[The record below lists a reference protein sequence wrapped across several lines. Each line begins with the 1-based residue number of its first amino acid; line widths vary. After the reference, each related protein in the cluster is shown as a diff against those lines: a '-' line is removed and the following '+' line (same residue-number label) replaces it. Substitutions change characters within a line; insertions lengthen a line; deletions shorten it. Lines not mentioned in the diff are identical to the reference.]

1 MTGRTQYRPCPLP
14 RRTPRPGQSRPAVG
28 HAHYLPSTLCCLPM
42 RTRPAARTTVP
53 CRMIASTAVTAT
65 GTATSTPV
73 PEPSMSR
80 FRNCGRAPCRTSA
93 ERSRSRAAAQGQG
106 HVGSDRSCPRRR
118 RPSPRAGRLGARATA
133 ARQGLRGPG
142 RVVPASRPGG
152 RRVRPDP
159 RHRHGA
165 DADRPRLEH
174 PQQLRAQHLRCM
186 PRRTLDARRIE
197 VNGRR
202 TPGHRP
208 RARHPIGPSHP
219 AGRHQHPVNPPILAA
234 SPPGAKRGAPIR
246 RGIALGEPA
255 PFRRL

>member
-1 MTGRTQYRPCPLP
+1 
-14 RRTPRPGQSRPAVG
+14 
-28 HAHYLPSTLCCLPM
+28 M

-93 ERSRSRAAAQGQG
+93 ERSRSRAAAQGEG

-159 RHRHGA
+159 RHRHGGGSPPPSNLTT
-165 DADRPRLEH
+165 RP
-174 PQQLRAQHLRCM
+174 
-186 PRRTLDARRIE
+186 PRSAKTAMAASAVRSEIFAL
-197 VNGRR
+197 GRR
-202 TPGHRP
+202 
-208 RARHPIGPSHP
+208 ARYAAEKH
-219 AGRHQHPVNPPILAA
+219 A
-234 SPPGAKRGAPIR
+234 SPQETEEQANVGSSSSVKGAVG
-246 RGIALGEPA
+246 
-255 PFRRL
+255 